1 MLPFNVLLTLEGAEL
16 IVRQQTWHLGRDAE
30 GVRQLGLAGPELAEG
45 LGDGHRID
53 AAAQH
58 LVQLGAAGRQT
69 EDVATVHRS
78 LQV

>member
-1 MLPFNVLLTLEGAEL
+1 M
-16 IVRQQTWHLGRDAE
+16 
-30 GVRQLGLAGPELAEG
+30 RQLGLAGPELAEG

-78 LQV
+78 LQVWKRLKF